1 MSAPIDLLNLPAFA
15 TSTFSITYVPN
26 GGTDHWGESCL
37 TFPDEA
43 KAAFDAA
50 AAVWGSILQSPVPI
64 TIRACWANLGSS
76 GILGYSGGAPL
87 HKDFS
92 NAPRANTWY
101 EGSLANALAGSDLDP
116 GSFDMNITYNLDF
129 PWYFGTDGVTPSGQ
143 YDFMSVVLHEIAH
156 GLNFSGSM
164 QYSEGQGSWG
174 YNGYPI
180 IYDTL
185 IRDGSGNLLI
195 DTGVYGNPSAGL
207 GSALTSNDIWFHGS
221 NAMAANDGQRVKMY
235 APSTWAPGSSYA
247 HLDYFTFA
255 GTANRLMVYAISDGI
270 STHDPGPV
278 AKGLLQDL
286 GWPIASGGL
295 KIQPEVAAGNGHT
308 VGLKSDGTVV
318 AVGDNSSG
326 QRNVGSWTHIVQV
339 AAGYMH
345 TVGLKA
351 DGTVVGVGNSTSGQ
365 LNLGSWSNIVQ
376 VAAGYMHTVGLK
388 SDGTVV
394 AVGYSSSGQL
404 GVGSWNSIVKVAS
417 GWIHTLGLK
426 SDGTV
431 VAAGDNLYG
440 QLNVGA
446 WNLGPSIPGD
456 FAPADCDVDG
466 TDLAV
471 LIVYPSLIDLTT
483 FVENFGRNDCP

>member
-1 MSAPIDLLNLPAFA
+1 
-15 TSTFSITYVPN
+15 
-26 GGTDHWGESCL
+26 
-37 TFPDEA
+37 
-43 KAAFDAA
+43 
-50 AAVWGSILQSPVPI
+50 
-64 TIRACWANLGSS
+64 
-76 GILGYSGGAPL
+76 
-87 HKDFS
+87 
-92 NAPRANTWY
+92 
-101 EGSLANALAGSDLDP
+101 
-116 GSFDMNITYNLDF
+116 MNITYNLDF

-185 IRDGSGNLLI
+185 IRDGLGNLLI
-195 DTGVYGNPSAGL
+195 DAGVYGNPSAGL

-345 TVGLKA
+345 TVGLKDDGTVATAGDNSSGQRNVGSWTHIVQVAAGYMHTVGLKA

-365 LNLGSWSNIVQ
+365 LNLGSWSNIVQLAAGYMHTVGLKSDGTVVAVGDNSSSQLNVGSWSSIVQVAAGFMHTVGLKADGTVVGVGNSTFGQLNVGSWNNIVQ

-431 VAAGDNLYG
+431 VAVGDNLYG
-440 QLNVGA
+440 QLNVGS
-446 WNLGPSIPGD
+446 WNLGASMPGD

-466 TDLAV
+466 RDLSV
-471 LIVYPSLIDLTT
+471 LIAYPSLMDLTT
-483 FVENFGRNDCP
+483 FVQNFGRNVCP